1 MVIECAGGLLASPRA
16 VRSARRPGA
25 CNQQYLI
32 PARGVCLVAPS
43 SPPKADRSAVV
54 DSSGPGVAV
63 GVSHCRTAL
72 DVSVRQ
78 RVSDGCDASLAR
90 CWNSSPGPSL
100 HPTVV
105 GGSTTAGRHSRG
117 GITSLAGDGPGGR
130 FSPPGA
136 STRGDHDGGCQAGVP
151 TSVGGTVDPCT
162 RRGRPPSLIEHYGV
176 VPRRCGGRAAAG
188 RPGRSPSWGPATR
201 PRYRR
206 AMLRPRRVRSSHRCR
221 EALPTARGPDGPLEA
236 SRLARRRR
244 TAQPRV

>member
-1 MVIECAGGLLASPRA
+1 MFGVLPCEALSQGDAVTVHSGSARVWLPVTDAGRLVIEWAGGLLASPRA
-16 VRSARRPGA
+16 VRSARRPEA

-105 GGSTTAGRHSRG
+105 GGSATAGRHSRG
-117 GITSLAGDGPGGR
+117 GITSLAGDGPG
-130 FSPPGA
+130 
-136 STRGDHDGGCQAGVP
+136 
-151 TSVGGTVDPCT
+151 VGSH
-162 RRGRPPSLIEHYGV
+162 RRGL
-176 VPRRCGGRAAAG
+176 RRGAITTGA
-188 RPGRSPSWGPATR
+188 
-201 PRYRR
+201 
-206 AMLRPRRVRSSHRCR
+206 VRQECLHR
-221 EALPTARGPDGPLEA
+221 
-236 SRLARRRR
+236 
-244 TAQPRV
+244 